1 MSGERPEPVGTPSIL
16 AGAPPRSKAGGDGAH
31 TEQLDSEI
39 EQVHEPSALDRENPA
54 DGPMQER
61 RKSGVAAPERL
72 VNSPRTD
79 DTPDQ
84 QGIEI
89 DNAIERPQEGQ
100 PGQPGGKADQ
110 LLRWHDPAMTR
121 R

>member
-1 MSGERPEPVGTPSIL
+1 MSGERSKPMGTPSIL
-16 AGAPPRSKAGGDGAH
+16 SGVPPHTTDRENGSH

-39 EQVHEPSALDRENPA
+39 DQSHEPSALDRENPA

-61 RKSGVAAPERL
+61 RKSGVAAPERP
-72 VNSPRTD
+72 VHSARTD

-100 PGQPGGKADQ
+100 PGQPGAKVD
-110 LLRWHDPAMTR
+110 
-121 R
+121 